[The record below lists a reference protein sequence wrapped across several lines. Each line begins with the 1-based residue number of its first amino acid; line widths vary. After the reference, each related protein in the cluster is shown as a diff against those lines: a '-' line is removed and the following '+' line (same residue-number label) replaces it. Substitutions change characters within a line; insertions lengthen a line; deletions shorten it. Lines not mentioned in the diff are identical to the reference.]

1 MPLRNILVLL
11 VCQLI
16 SATGAIVLVT
26 LGGII
31 GARLT
36 QNPALA
42 TLPISIM
49 VLSVAA
55 TAIPATVLMRKVGR
69 KRGFAMASLCAVAS
83 VLLAAYALSASSF
96 SIFIAAAGLFGI
108 NMAFTQQYRYAAA
121 ESVESAYVPRA
132 ISFVLLGAI
141 GGAFVGPE
149 LVRYG
154 EFFFP
159 STQYA
164 GTLGALAVLYLVQ
177 VALLFR
183 KPRRLFAVMCLRCT
197 CHPWSRDSL
206 SKDLVS

>member
-1 MPLRNILVLL
+1 MQLRNILVLL

-42 TLPISIM
+42 TLPVSIM

-55 TAIPATVLMRKVGR
+55 TAIPATVVMRKVGR
-69 KRGFAMASLCAVAS
+69 KLGFSMASLCAVAS

-96 SIFIAAAGLFGI
+96 SLFVAAAGLFGI

-121 ESVESAYVPRA
+121 ESVDVEHTPRA
-132 ISFVLLGAI
+132 ISVVLLGAI
-141 GGAFVGPE
+141 GGAMIGPE
-149 LVRYG
+149 LVKHG
-154 EFFFP
+154 QFFSRRCSTPERWPP
-159 STQYA
+159 SRC
-164 GTLGALAVLYLVQ
+164 
-177 VALLFR
+177 FISC
-183 KPRRLFAVMCLRCT
+183 KPQCFS
-197 CHPWSRDSL
+197 PWCR
-206 SKDLVS
+206 